1 MRTTLDAPSPAT
13 QPGALP
19 APVPTVSTA
28 SQGHDLGSSG
38 HNRTTASMKELCN
51 ACGCDWQQAHFIAGR
66 LLCERCWAGREPAA
80 AMPPT
85 PAERRQLD
93 LWMAPQSRCAP

>member
-1 MRTTLDAPSPAT
+1 MRRELGNRPFRLGEA
-13 QPGALP
+13 
-19 APVPTVSTA
+19 VVS
-28 SQGHDLGSSG
+28 
-38 HNRTTASMKELCN
+38 E
-51 ACGCDWQQAHFIAGR
+51 
-66 LLCERCWAGREPAA
+66 CWAGRNPAA